1 MARVAEVCNRYPNM
15 ELDFQTDKDTYA
27 NGEIAEVNV
36 RVARADV
43 EDEEDL

>member
-1 MARVAEVCNRYPNM
+1 M
-15 ELDFQTDKDTYA
+15 ELDFQTDKEIYA

-43 EDEEDL
+43 EDEEDLKVFA